1 MKVSDWI
8 LIGTT
13 SILAIVAFAAPY
25 VIEKWKHKF
34 YSAKLKF
41 IFLHQPPYCHITQM
55 MGTGTSFPVYY
66 FRFIIK
72 NEGKTQAEQCEVLL
86 QKIYKENSAGELKEM
101 GGFTPVRL
109 KWSGVGKD
117 RYLTIQPER
126 EVFCDIGRIQSASH
140 EPESV
145 FIGITNEDR
154 EKNKFF
160 FEMPERF
167 YAQWDCL
174 VPGKY
179 KIELAVYCKNAPK
192 ATKEF
197 YITWSGQW
205 KDREVDMLN
214 ELVISSL
221 DKM

>member
-1 MKVSDWI
+1 MKVSDWV
-8 LIGTT
+8 LISTT
-13 SILAIVAFAAPY
+13 SVLAIVAFVAPY
-25 VIEKWKHKF
+25 VIEKWKYKF

-41 IFLHQPPYCHITQM
+41 IFFHKPPYCHITKM
-55 MGTGTSFPVYY
+55 TGADASFPVYY

-86 QKIYKENSAGELKEM
+86 QKIYKENSAGELKDM
-101 GGFTPVRL
+101 GGFTPVWL
-109 KWSGVGKD
+109 KWSGTEKN

-126 EVFCDIGRIQSASH
+126 EVFVDIGRIQPISY

-145 FIGITNEDR
+145 FREITNDDR
-154 EKNKFF
+154 KKNKFF

-192 ATKEF
+192 VNKEF
-197 YITWSGQW
+197 YITWSGEW
-205 KDREVDMLN
+205 KDKEADMLN
-214 ELVISSL
+214 ELVIS
-221 DKM
+221 